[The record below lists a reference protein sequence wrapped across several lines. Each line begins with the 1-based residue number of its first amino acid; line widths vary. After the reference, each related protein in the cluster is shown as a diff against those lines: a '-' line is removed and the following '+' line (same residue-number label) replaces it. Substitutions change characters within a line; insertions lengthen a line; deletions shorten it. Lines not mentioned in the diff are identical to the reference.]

1 MNLAVETE
9 TIIKTVGVTT
19 GNIAPPAMI
28 ATQIACGIDYTAPQV
43 IIPIALSFIVST
55 LTIVWLSIQIY
66 KTLK

>member
-9 TIIKTVGVTT
+9 TIIKTAGITT
-19 GNIAPPAMI
+19 GNLGPPAVI
-28 ATQIACGIDYTAPQV
+28 ATQIACGVDYTAPQV

-66 KTLK
+66 KSVK